1 MTELEWLDTIHF
13 TTYDVSEI
21 LIFITAGRKEENIM
35 RRAKIVA
42 TIGPASDSEQ
52 MLEAIIKAGMN
63 IARLNFSH
71 GTHEQHQSRIAAI
84 RAVAKRLE
92 MPVGIL
98 QDLQGPKIRVGKL
111 TVPLHLSVGEQVCL
125 YATQDEAPQTEHQLL
140 PVDFRELFDSVQPG
154 DRLLLDDGRLALE
167 VVSAQGRVVHAKVLV
182 GGTLSSHKGI
192 NLPGIK
198 LRIAGFTEKDKADL
212 AFGIL
217 QGVDAVAI
225 SFVRSAEDVKTVRAA
240 MEEFSIGK
248 RLPLLIAKL
257 EKPEAMNELEA
268 ILDVV
273 DGVMVARG
281 DLGVEL
287 PPERV
292 PSLQKHIIHS
302 ANARAKLVITATQM
316 LESMIQHPLPTR
328 AEASDVANAIF
339 DGTDAVMLSAETASG
354 DYPSEAVAM
363 MSRIVK
369 EAEANFKEWGSRQDR
384 RSGLGESDA
393 ASMARA
399 ANVLAED
406 PEVRAVSVFTMQG
419 RSAWLMSKARPSK
432 RILAFTP
439 DSETFNQLA
448 FLWGVSPHLTKFA
461 NTMEDMIADVDAAL
475 LQSGIQAGQ
484 QVVLLCGYPVGAQRP
499 PNMALLHTVGSD
511 ANIHLARKLAEG
523 NVKK

>member
-1 MTELEWLDTIHF
+1 
-13 TTYDVSEI
+13 
-21 LIFITAGRKEENIM
+21 M

-42 TIGPASDSEQ
+42 TIGPASESEQ
-52 MLEAIIKAGMN
+52 ALESIIKAGMN
-63 IARLNFSH
+63 VARLNFSH
-71 GTHEQHQSRIAAI
+71 GTHEQHEAKVATI
-84 RAVAKRLE
+84 RAVSKRLG

-111 TVPLHLSVGEQVCL
+111 AAPLQLSVGEQVCL
-125 YATQDEAPQTEHQLL
+125 YATQDAPPKTEYQLL
-140 PVDFRELFDSVQPG
+140 PVDFRELFDSVHTG

-167 VVSAQGRVVHAKVLV
+167 VLSVDGRVVHAKVLV
-182 GGTLSSHKGI
+182 GGALSSHKGI
-192 NLPGIK
+192 NLPGVK
-198 LRIAGFTEKDKADL
+198 LRISGFTEKDKADL
-212 AFGIL
+212 AFGISL
-217 QGVDAVAI
+217 GVDAVAI
-225 SFVRSAEDVKTVRAA
+225 SFVRSADDVKAVRAA
-240 MEEFSIGK
+240 MEEFAKDIGK
-248 RLPLLIAKL
+248 RVPLLIAKL
-257 EKPEAMNELEA
+257 EKPEAMHELEA

-292 PSLQKHIIHS
+292 PSLQKHIIRA

-316 LESMIQHPLPTR
+316 LESMIQNPLPTR
-328 AEASDVANAIF
+328 AEASDIANAIF

-354 DYPSEAVAM
+354 DYPSESVAM

-369 EAEANFKEWGSRQDR
+369 EAESHFGEWGSRQDSR
-384 RSGLGESDA
+384 AGLGESDA

-399 ANVLAED
+399 SNALAKD

-439 DSETFNQLA
+439 EQETYNQLA
-448 FLWGVSPHLTKFA
+448 FLWGVQPYLSNYA
-461 NTMEDMIADVDAAL
+461 NTMEDMLAEVDAAL
-475 LQSGIQAGQ
+475 LQSGIQSGQ
-484 QVVLLCGYPVGAQRP
+484 QVVLICGYPVGAQRP
-499 PNMALLHTVGSD
+499 PNMALLHTVGAD
-511 ANIHLARKLAEG
+511 ATVHLARKLAEG

>member
-1 MTELEWLDTIHF
+1 
-13 TTYDVSEI
+13 
-21 LIFITAGRKEENIM
+21 M

-42 TIGPASDSEQ
+42 TIGPASDSDQ
-52 MLEAIIKAGMN
+52 VLESLIKAGMN
-63 IARLNFSH
+63 VARLNFSH
-71 GTHEQHQSRIAAI
+71 GTHEQHQARVKAI
-84 RAVAKRLE
+84 RAVAERVGL
-92 MPVGIL
+92 PVGIL

-111 TVPLHLSVGEQVCL
+111 LVPLQLAVGEQVCL
-125 YATQDEAPQTEHQLL
+125 FATQDEPPKTDNQLL
-140 PVDFRELFDSVQPG
+140 PVDFRELFDSVQTG

-167 VVSAQGRVVHAKVLV
+167 VVSAEGRVVHAKVLV
-182 GGTLSSHKGI
+182 GGALSSHKGI
-192 NLPGIK
+192 NLPGVK

-212 AFGIL
+212 AFGIR

-225 SFVRSAEDVKTVRAA
+225 SFVRSVDDVKAVRAA
-240 MEEFSIGK
+240 MEELSSGK
-248 RLPLLIAKL
+248 RVPLLIAKL

-281 DLGVEL
+281 DLGGER

-292 PSLQKHIIHS
+292 PPLQKHIIQS

-316 LESMIQHPLPTR
+316 LESMIQNPLPTR

-354 DYPSEAVAM
+354 EYPSEAVAM

-369 EAEANFKEWGSRQDR
+369 EAEAHFEEWGRQQDR
-384 RSGLGESDA
+384 RAGLGESDA

-399 ANVLAED
+399 ANALAVD

-439 DSETFNQLA
+439 DRETFNQLS

-461 NTMEDMIADVDAAL
+461 VTMDDMIADVDAAL

-511 ANIHLARKLAEG
+511 ANLQLARKLAEG
-523 NVKK
+523 NLKK

>member
-1 MTELEWLDTIHF
+1 
-13 TTYDVSEI
+13 
-21 LIFITAGRKEENIM
+21 M

-52 MLEAIIKAGMN
+52 VLESLIKAGMN

-71 GTHEQHQSRIAAI
+71 GTHEQHQARVAAI
-84 RAVAKRLE
+84 RAAAKKLGK
-92 MPVGIL
+92 PIGVL
-98 QDLQGPKIRVGKL
+98 QDLQGPKIRVGRL
-111 TVPLHLSVGEQVCL
+111 SAPLQLSVGEQICL
-125 YATQDEAPQTEHQLL
+125 YATKDVPPQTENQLI
-140 PVDFRELFDSVQPG
+140 PVDFRELFDSVQTG

-167 VVSAQGRVVHAKVLV
+167 VLSAEGRVVHAKVLV
-182 GGTLSSHKGI
+182 GGALSSHKGI

-198 LRIAGFTEKDKADL
+198 LRIAGFTEKDKTDL
-212 AFGIL
+212 AFGIS

-225 SFVRSAEDVKTVRAA
+225 SFVRSAEDVKAVRAA
-240 MEEFSIGK
+240 LEEYSVGK
-248 RLPLLIAKL
+248 HMPLLIAKL
-257 EKPEAMNELEA
+257 EKPEALDELEA

-316 LESMIQHPLPTR
+316 LESMIQNLLPTR

-354 DYPSEAVAM
+354 EYPVEAVAM

-369 EAEANFKEWGSRQDR
+369 EAEANFREWGSRQDR
-384 RSGLGESDA
+384 RLGLGESDA
-393 ASMARA
+393 ASMALA
-399 ANVLAED
+399 AKVLAED

-419 RSAWLMSKARPSK
+419 RSAWLMSKARLSK

-439 DSETFNQLA
+439 QQETYNQLS
-448 FLWGVSPHLTKFA
+448 FLWGVSPHLTKYA
-461 NTMEDMIADVDAAL
+461 NTMDDMIADVDAAL
-475 LQSGIQAGQ
+475 LQSGIQAEQ
-484 QVVLLCGYPVGAQRP
+484 QVVLVCGYPVGAQRA

-511 ANIHLARKLAEG
+511 AKIGLARKLAEG